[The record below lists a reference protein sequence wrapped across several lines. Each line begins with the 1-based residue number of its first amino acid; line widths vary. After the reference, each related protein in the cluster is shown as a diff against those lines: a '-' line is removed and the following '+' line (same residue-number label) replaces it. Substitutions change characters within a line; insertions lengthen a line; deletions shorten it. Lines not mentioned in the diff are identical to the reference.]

1 MIVLK
6 KDTATTFAVHLSQQ
20 ADRYALVHTSYETNQ
35 QGTIPIEPTT
45 TYNNRSVSFS
55 VNTAID
61 PGLYLFE
68 FYKESTKLCTHLGYI
83 TDETAGDTLG
93 MDAITYYDA

>member
-6 KDTATTFAVHLSQQ
+6 KNIATTFAVHLAQEASTY
-20 ADRYALVHTSYETNQ
+20 DLKHTSYETSA
-35 QGTIPIEPTT
+35 QGTIEITPTT

-55 VNTAID
+55 VNTAIE

-93 MDAITYYDA
+93 MNAITYYDA